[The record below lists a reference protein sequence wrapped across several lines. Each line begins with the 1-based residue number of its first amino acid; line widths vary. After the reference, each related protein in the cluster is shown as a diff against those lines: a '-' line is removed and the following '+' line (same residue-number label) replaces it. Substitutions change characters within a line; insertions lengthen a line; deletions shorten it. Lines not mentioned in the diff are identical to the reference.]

1 MPHINILN
9 TYEDS
14 GITYYVCDIQSKQH
28 YYDEE
33 TKQFDDKAGS
43 LATACR
49 IGLTDNG
56 DGPYTVKS
64 GLLPPSGVDCSRVLW
79 EVFDPLDELYQQRV
93 HL

>member
-14 GITYYVCDIQSKQH
+14 GITYYVCDIQ
-28 YYDEE
+28 

-56 DGPYTVKS
+56 DGTYTVKS